1 MISHINAPYG
11 FYGLLL
17 LLPFTENEKNAEMKK
32 IEP

>member
-17 LLPFTENEKNAEMKK
+17 PFTGNEKKNAEMKK